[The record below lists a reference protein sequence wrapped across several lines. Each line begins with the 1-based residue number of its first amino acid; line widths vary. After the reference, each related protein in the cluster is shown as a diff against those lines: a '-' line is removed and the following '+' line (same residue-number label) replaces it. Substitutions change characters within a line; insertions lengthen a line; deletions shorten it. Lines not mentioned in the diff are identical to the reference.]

1 MELLNGKV
9 VRDKIFEELKERI
22 NGLDLTLAI
31 IQIGNNEAS
40 NIYIRQKEKTCNNL
54 GISFKLY
61 KLEENVLEEEVINL
75 IKKLN
80 NSKVTGI
87 LLQLPIPKHLNVK
100 KIVDCIDEKKDV
112 DGLTSKNVA
121 KLVLKEKGL
130 IPCTPKGVMSLLKY
144 YNIDVEGKKVTIVGR
159 SNLVG
164 KPLANLMLN
173 YNATV
178 TVCHSKTKNLKE
190 LTLNADI
197 IIVAVGQPNLITS
210 DMVKAGAIIVDVG
223 INRVDGKIVG
233 DVAFDN
239 VSKIVNYI
247 SPVPGGVG
255 PMTIAS
261 LIENIYEAYLLQN
274 N

>member
-1 MELLNGKV
+1 MELLDGKV

-54 GISFKLY
+54 GINFKLY

-75 IKKLN
+75 IKELN
-80 NSKVTGI
+80 NSNVTGI

-144 YNIDVEGKKVTIVGR
+144 YNINVEGKKVTIIGR

-173 YNATV
+173 CNATV

-197 IIVAVGQPNLITS
+197 IIVAVGHPNLITS
-210 DMVKAGAIIVDVG
+210 DMVKVGAIIVDVG